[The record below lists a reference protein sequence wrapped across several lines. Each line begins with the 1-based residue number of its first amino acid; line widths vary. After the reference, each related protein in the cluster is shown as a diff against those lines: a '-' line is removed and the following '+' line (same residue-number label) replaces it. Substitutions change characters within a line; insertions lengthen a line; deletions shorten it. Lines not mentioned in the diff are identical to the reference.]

1 MSITV
6 RQAGLSDADIIAP
19 LFDQYRQFYHQP
31 SQPDLARVFVAE
43 RLARHESVIFLAY
56 NGAAEA
62 IGFTQLFPSF
72 TSVGAGRIWVL
83 NDLYVVP
90 AARGNGVGSILLE
103 AARAHAA
110 ATGSKRIEL
119 STAHDNPA
127 RKLYESHGYIRD
139 DAFIHYS
146 LSLD

>member
-19 LFDQYRQFYHQP
+19 LFDQYRQFYCQP
-31 SQPDLARVFVAE
+31 SHPELALAFIAE
-43 RLARHESVIFLAY
+43 RLARHESVIFLAH
-56 NGAAEA
+56 NKMGEA

-72 TSVGAGRIWVL
+72 TSVGAGRTWVL

-90 AARGNGVGSILLE
+90 SARGSGVGSILLE
-103 AARAHAA
+103 AARAHAT

-127 RKLYESHGYIRD
+127 RKLYESHGYVKD
-139 DAFIHYS
+139 DQFIHYS

>member
-6 RQAGLSDADIIAP
+6 RQAGLSDADSIAP
-19 LFDQYRQFYHQP
+19 LFDQYRQFYRQP
-31 SQPDLARVFVAE
+31 SQPALAHAFIAE

-56 NGAAEA
+56 NKAGEA
-62 IGFTQLFPSF
+62 VGFTQLFPSF
-72 TSVGAGRIWVL
+72 TSVGVGRIWVL

-90 AARGNGVGSILLE
+90 AARGNGVGSILLK
-103 AARAHAA
+103 AARAHAS

-127 RKLYESHGYIRD
+127 RKLYESHGYAKD
-139 DAFIHYS
+139 DGFIHYS
-146 LSLD
+146 LSLV

>member
-6 RQAGLSDADIIAP
+6 RQAGLSDADSIAP
-19 LFDQYRQFYHQP
+19 LFDQYRQFYRQP
-31 SQPDLARVFVAE
+31 SQPAQAHVFIAE
-43 RLARHESVIFLAY
+43 RLARHESVIFLAH
-56 NGAAEA
+56 NKAGDA

-72 TSVGAGRIWVL
+72 TSVGVGRIWVL

-90 AARGNGVGSILLE
+90 AARGKGVGSILLE
-103 AARAHAA
+103 AARAHAK

-127 RKLYESHGYIRD
+127 RKLYESHGYVKD
-139 DAFIHYS
+139 DGFIHYS

>member
-6 RQAGLSDADIIAP
+6 RQAALSDADIVTP
-19 LFDQYRQFYHQP
+19 LFDQYRQFYRQE
-31 SQPDLARVFVAE
+31 SQPALARAFIVE
-43 RLARHESVIFLAY
+43 RLARHESVIFLAE
-56 NGAAEA
+56 NASDEA
-62 IGFTQLFPSF
+62 VGFTQLFPSF

-83 NDLYVVP
+83 NDLYVIP

-103 AARAHAA
+103 AARAHAI

-127 RKLYESHGYIRD
+127 RKLYESHGYSKD
-139 DAFIHYS
+139 DGFIHYS
-146 LSLD
+146 LSLA

>member
-6 RQAGLSDADIIAP
+6 RQAGLSDADTIAP
-19 LFDQYRQFYHQP
+19 LFDQYRQFYRQP
-31 SQPDLARVFVAE
+31 SHPALAHAFITE
-43 RLARHESVIFLAY
+43 RLARHESVIFLAQ
-56 NGAAEA
+56 NKSGEA

-127 RKLYESHGYIRD
+127 RKLYESHGYVKD
-139 DAFIHYS
+139 DGFIHYG